1 MGASCGRQR
10 VTGTSDDHPNLG
22 ETRGFGDAGQAGRLG
37 GLLPTLS
44 AGTLVQ
50 VASTLAALATIP
62 VLVHALGASRFGVL
76 IVVVSLAPWLTLI
89 DGALYPTTR
98 LLVGEARTDGVQLAP
113 QTLLREA
120 FRLAIRI
127 AAANAAT
134 LGVAVIVL
142 PLVALFGA
150 EGVATRGELVMAILL
165 FAAPIVASG
174 PGGIYLGA
182 LEGVGRTVVAAILA
196 GIGPLVA
203 LPLTL
208 GVVALGGDLVP
219 LCAAQG
225 LAAAVPRI
233 AAWAYWH
240 HKPSQQDATTTTD
253 RSHALRLRLVLQMAT
268 MTAAVLIQSGLD
280 PVIVSSQL
288 GADAAAAYGLAW
300 RLVSGA
306 MIPLTVV
313 TPLFMANIAAARA
326 GGWTAHSNHQLRR
339 LVALYALAGVVVA
352 AGIAAVGPP
361 LANLLGGGKVAHP
374 YGLYLAGAGLVL
386 VTFASTPLYL
396 AMSGPSALSWSVRLN
411 VMLTVANVS
420 ASLVLVD
427 VIGVSG
433 PLWASAAAGLVGFAA
448 LIGAW
453 VRHPEWLSEV
463 HAAPANQA
471 GPFSLPGWTRVTR
484 TERGD

>member
-1 MGASCGRQR
+1 M
-10 VTGTSDDHPNLG
+10 TGTSGDHPAFG
-22 ETRGFGDAGQAGRLG
+22 QTRGFGDAGQHGRLG

-44 AGTLVQ
+44 AGSFVQ
-50 VASTLAALATIP
+50 LASTVAALATIP
-62 VLVHALGASRFGVL
+62 VLVHELGGPRFGVL

-98 LLVGEARTDGVQLAP
+98 LLVGEARTNGLQLAP
-113 QTLLREA
+113 QSLLREA

-127 AAANAAT
+127 VAANAAS
-134 LGVAVIVL
+134 LGVAVILL
-142 PLVALFGA
+142 PLVALFGS
-150 EGVATRGELVMAILL
+150 EGVANRDELVLAVLL

-208 GVVALGGDLVP
+208 GVVALDGGLVP

-225 LAAAVPRI
+225 LAAAVPRF

-240 HKPSQQDATTTTD
+240 HKPSRQNATTTTD
-253 RSHALRLRLVLQMAT
+253 RSHVLRLRLVLQMAT
-268 MTAAVLIQSGLD
+268 LTIAVLIQSGLD

-288 GADAAAAYGLAW
+288 GADAAAAFGLAW

-306 MIPLTVV
+306 MIPLTVI

-326 GGWTAHSNHQLRR
+326 GGWSAHSNSQLRR
-339 LVALYALAGVVVA
+339 LVALYALAGVLVA
-352 AGIAAVGPP
+352 GGVAGLGPP
-361 LANLLGGGKVAHP
+361 LADLLSGGQVAHP
-374 YGLYLAGAGLVL
+374 EALYLAGAGLVL

-396 AMSGPSALSWSVRLN
+396 ALSGPSGLSWSVRLN
-411 VMLTVANVS
+411 VVLTIANVS
-420 ASLVLVD
+420 TSIVLVR

-433 PLWASAAAGLVGFAA
+433 PLWASAAAGLVGFGA

-463 HAAPANQA
+463 HAAPAPDA
-471 GPFSLPGWTRVTR
+471 GPFSLPG
-484 TERGD
+484 